1 MRSISETLKTHVKH
15 NVANVISRA
24 ELQLLSEQV
33 DLMASIKEELEK
45 HSARE
50 DLKEQL
56 VTINEIQLSLIKIST
71 SLNMR
76 TDVNQLQEAALAK
89 SSDVIFYSF

>member
-1 MRSISETLKTHVKH
+1 
-15 NVANVISRA
+15 
-24 ELQLLSEQV
+24 
-33 DLMASIKEELEK
+33 MASIKEELEK